1 MARVQGGSGG
11 GGLKEGRPSDAAI
24 EQAYAHVVADT
35 QLAEDAKKAAQEYRD
50 ALAQASGRICAGYY
64 SAELPLLDAGF
75 RCVVVHISSPPQQSN
90 SLFRTNAYY
99 SDAPL

>member
-1 MARVQGGSGG
+1 MARVRGGSGG

-50 ALAQASGRICAGYY
+50 ALTQASGRICAGYY
-64 SAELPLLDAGF
+64 SAELPLDAGF
-75 RCVVVHISSPPQQSN
+75 RCVVRCAH
-90 SLFRTNAYY
+90 LLTATTK
-99 SDAPL
+99 